1 MRLVIAFAFL
11 VALAGCAYQMQLLPR
26 DGGTIYTGNAQS
38 DGMGGGTL
46 SVQLDGSRTCSGSF
60 AQASTGDSFGFF
72 QTHGRRG
79 AGSSVGSFQGFGG
92 SNTFKALMACTDGT
106 GLRCDIEGR
115 DKTGVGIC
123 VDSKGRVF
131 DMIYTRG

>member
-1 MRLVIAFAFL
+1 MRLAAVCALLI
-11 VALAGCAYQMQLLPR
+11 ALAGCAYQMQLLPR
-26 DGGTIYTGNAQS
+26 DGGSLYVGSAQS

-46 SVQLDGSRTCSGSF
+46 NVQLDGRTCSGSF
-60 AQASTGDSFGFF
+60 AQASSGNSFGFF
-72 QTHGRRG
+72 QTYGRRG
-79 AGSSVGSFQGFGG
+79 AGSAVGAFQAFGG

-115 DKTGVGIC
+115 EKTGVGIC

>member
-1 MRLVIAFAFL
+1 MRLAAVCALLIASG
-11 VALAGCAYQMQLLPR
+11 GCAYQMQLLPR
-26 DGGTIYTGNAQS
+26 DGGSLYVGSAQS

-46 SVQLDGSRTCSGSF
+46 SVQLDGRTCSGSF
-60 AQASTGDSFGFF
+60 AQASSGDTFGFF
-72 QTHGRRG
+72 QTYGGRG
-79 AGSSVGSFQGFGG
+79 AGSAVGAFQAFGG

-115 DKTGVGIC
+115 EKTGVGIC

-131 DMIYTRG
+131 DMIYTRE

>member
-1 MRLVIAFAFL
+1 MRLAAVCVLAIAMS
-11 VALAGCAYQMQLLPR
+11 GCAYQMQFLPR
-26 DGGTIYTGNAQS
+26 DGGSIYAGSAQS

-46 SVQLDGSRTCSGSF
+46 SVQLNGRTYSGSF
-60 AQASTGDSFGFF
+60 AQAYSGNTFGFF
-72 QTHGRRG
+72 QTYGHRG
-79 AGSSVGSFQGFGG
+79 AGSSVGSFQGFSG

-115 DKTGVGIC
+115 EKTGVGIC